1 MYAIFG
7 VENGAL
13 LSTGS
18 TMRAL
23 PLACTHSR
31 RTKASQGR
39 YCFLG
44 KDSASYSLTLMNNR
58 TEAGIFR
65 LTKSGS
71 FSWVVPSFATGGVNY
86 GIELIQASNGN
97 FYGRMVKKSKR

>member
-1 MYAIFG
+1 
-7 VENGAL
+7 
-13 LSTGS
+13 
-18 TMRAL
+18 
-23 PLACTHSR
+23 
-31 RTKASQGR
+31 
-39 YCFLG
+39 
-44 KDSASYSLTLMNNR
+44 MNNR

-97 FYGRMVKKSKR
+97 FYGRMVKKSKRWWCEVSLTLGMKDNKWLRLLTYVTGLVNQELLLQNELTVVKTPLSY